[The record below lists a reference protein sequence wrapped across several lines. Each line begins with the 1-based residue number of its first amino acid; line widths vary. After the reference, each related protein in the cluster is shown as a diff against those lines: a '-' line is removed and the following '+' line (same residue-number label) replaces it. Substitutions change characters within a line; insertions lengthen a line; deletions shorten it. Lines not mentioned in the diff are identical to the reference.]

1 MSLNR
6 SKYFHKSEGYSIKQC
21 EKIIIYGSQFKP
33 VLLDVNVHLIED
45 DNMDYF
51 IVSVLSSIIGTVLMI
66 LIYTYLYVV
75 YRERYFGFWIL
86 SCLLLFLRNILFD
99 SVMLDWTQ
107 SLVWF
112 SCFQAITFVFL
123 LIFVKGTY
131 LFVGK
136 PVNKQWLYAA
146 ASFFLLACI
155 FSIMHL
161 PLVYRFLPCTIFG
174 GIAGIWLGI
183 SFIRYLQ
190 LNSISKLL
198 LGYGFICWG
207 VHFLDMPFLI
217 NKTWF
222 LPWGYLIESFLR
234 VFVALATLLVY
245 FEKTRSDLIEKE
257 SLYRLLAENAVDSI
271 YRYRITPTPKLEY
284 ISPSIYS
291 CTGYTPEEFYAEAN
305 LLFNL
310 IHPEDFPMFYH
321 FVNNP
326 TRLDHVPH
334 SFRLT
339 RKDNNTIWA
348 EQTCVP
354 IYDNS
359 GKLLALEGII
369 RDITSRKSL
378 EQIALR
384 ADRLNTVGE
393 MAASVAHEI
402 RNPMTTVRGYLQLLI
417 NKKEFS
423 LYRDR
428 FDLMIQELDRTN
440 TIIREYLCMAKEK
453 RSDFKKCCLNNII
466 KSLLPLIQAEAI
478 ASASSVVHDLAEIPE
493 LQLDENEIRQLLLN
507 LVRNGLEAMPKGGSL
522 KICTFMKENK
532 VVLSVSDKGHGI
544 PDHILNNLGKP
555 FLTTK
560 DTGTGLGL
568 PMCYRIAQ
576 RHQADI
582 QVKTSNQGTTFFI
595 RFSIA

>member
-1 MSLNR
+1 
-6 SKYFHKSEGYSIKQC
+6 
-21 EKIIIYGSQFKP
+21 
-33 VLLDVNVHLIED
+33 
-45 DNMDYF
+45 MDYF
-51 IVSVLSSIIGTVLMI
+51 IVSIASSIIGTALMI
-66 LIYTYLYVV
+66 LIYTYLYIV

-86 SCLLLFLRNILFD
+86 SWLLLFLRNILFD
-99 SVMLDWTQ
+99 SGMLDWTQ

-112 SCFQAITFVFL
+112 SCFQIITFGIL
-123 LIFVKGTY
+123 LIFVQGTY

-136 PVNKQWLYAA
+136 PVNRRWQYAA
-146 ASFFLLACI
+146 TSFFFLGCMFA
-155 FSIMHL
+155 IMHL
-161 PLVYRFLPCTIFG
+161 PLGYRLLPCTVFG
-174 GIAGIWLGI
+174 GITGIWLGI
-183 SFIRYLQ
+183 TFMRHLQ
-190 LNSISKLL
+190 LKSISKFL
-198 LGYGFICWG
+198 LGYGFIFWG
-207 VHFLDMPFLI
+207 IHFLDLPFLI
-217 NKTWF
+217 NETWL
-222 LPWGYLIESFLR
+222 LPWGYLIESLLR
-234 VFVALATLLVY
+234 LFVAIATLLVY
-245 FEKTRSDLIEKE
+245 FEKTRSDLMDKE
-257 SLYRLLAENAVDSI
+257 ALYRLLAENAVDSI
-271 YRYRITPTPKLEY
+271 YRYRLMPTPKLEY
-284 ISPSIYS
+284 ISPSIYA
-291 CTGYTPEEFYAEAN
+291 CTGYTPEEFYVDAN
-305 LLFNL
+305 LLFSL
-310 IHPEDFPMFYH
+310 IHPEDFTTFYQ
-321 FVNNP
+321 FFNNP
-326 TRLDHVPH
+326 AFVDYVPH

-339 RKDNNTIWA
+339 RKDKNTIWV

-354 IYDNS
+354 IYDND
-359 GKLLALEGII
+359 GNLLALEGII

-402 RNPMTTVRGYLQLLI
+402 RNPMTTVRGYLQFLVS
-417 NKKEFS
+417 KEEFS

-428 FDLMIQELDRTN
+428 FELMIQELDRTN
-440 TIIREYLCMAKEK
+440 SIIKEYLCMAKEK
-453 RSDFKKCCLNNII
+453 RTDLKKCCLNRII

-478 ASASSVVHDLAEIPE
+478 ASATDVAHELSEIPE

-507 LVRNGLEAMPKGGSL
+507 LVRNGLEAMPTGGSL
-522 KICTFMKENK
+522 TIRTFMDKGK
-532 VVLSVSDKGHGI
+532 VILSVNDKGHGI

>member
-1 MSLNR
+1 ML
-6 SKYFHKSEGYSIKQC
+6 
-21 EKIIIYGSQFKP
+21 
-33 VLLDVNVHLIED
+33 
-45 DNMDYF
+45 
-51 IVSVLSSIIGTVLMI
+51 

-75 YRERYFGFWIL
+75 YRERYFGFWIV

-99 SVMLDWTQ
+99 SGIFDWTQ
-107 SLVWF
+107 SIGWF
-112 SCFQAITFVFL
+112 SCFQVITFAFL
-123 LIFVKGTY
+123 LIFIKGTY
-131 LFVGK
+131 LFAGK
-136 PVNKQWLYAA
+136 PLNRRWLYAA
-146 ASFFLLACI
+146 AGLFLLGCM
-155 FSIMHL
+155 FTIMHL

-183 SFIRYLQ
+183 SFIRYAQ
-190 LNSISKLL
+190 LNTISRLL
-198 LGYGFICWG
+198 LGYGFIFWG
-207 VHFLDMPFLI
+207 VHSLDMPFLI
-217 NKTWF
+217 DETWF

-234 VFVALATLLVY
+234 LFVAIATLLVY
-245 FEKTRSDLIEKE
+245 FEKTRLALIDKE
-257 SLYRLLAENAVDSI
+257 ALYRLLAENAVDSI
-271 YRYRITPTPKLEY
+271 YRYRLLPIPKFEY
-284 ISPSIYS
+284 VSPSIYA
-291 CTGYTPEEFYAEAN
+291 CTGYTPEEFYADAN
-305 LLFNL
+305 LLFKL
-310 IHPEDFPMFYH
+310 TYPEDFTIFCQ
-321 FVNNP
+321 FINNP
-326 TRLDHVPH
+326 ARLDHLPQ

-339 RKDNNTIWA
+339 RKDKNTIWV

-354 IYDNS
+354 IYDND

-402 RNPMTTVRGYLQLLI
+402 RNPMTTVRGYLQLLL
-417 NKKEFS
+417 NKREFS

-428 FDLMIQELDRTN
+428 FELMIQELDRTN
-440 TIIREYLCMAKEK
+440 SIIREYLCMAKEK
-453 RSDFKKCCLNNII
+453 RSDLKKCSLNRII

-478 ASASSVVHDLAEIPE
+478 ASAADVTHDLAEIPE

-507 LVRNGLEAMPKGGSL
+507 LVRNGLEAMPTGGSL
-522 KICTFMKENK
+522 NICTFMEKDK
-532 VVLSVSDKGHGI
+532 VILAVNDKGHGI
-544 PDHILNNLGKP
+544 PDYILNNLGKP